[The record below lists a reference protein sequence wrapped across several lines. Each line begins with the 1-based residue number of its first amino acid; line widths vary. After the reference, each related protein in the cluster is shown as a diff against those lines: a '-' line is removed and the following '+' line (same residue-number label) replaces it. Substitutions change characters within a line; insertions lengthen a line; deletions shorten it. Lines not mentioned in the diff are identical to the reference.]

1 MMNLVIVNLILI
13 ISGLIN
19 HTVKSQPDNFVQEDL
34 IKIPGLIWKYSSSQP
49 FFSSPVIKDDK
60 IFIGGDDSIF
70 RALDLKN
77 GNILWE
83 IRTNGSIRSTPLLVN
98 DIIYLNG
105 GDGVLYSVNSDG
117 KIIWKIK
124 AGEEEKY
131 DFADYHQ
138 SSPVFLNN
146 TIFFGLGDGFVYAV
160 DPEYGDIKWKYQTG
174 GVVHSSPAV
183 DDSSLFI
190 GSFDG
195 FVYALNI
202 SDGSLIWK
210 FKTIGHKY
218 FPIGEVQGSP
228 SISGD
233 LIFIG
238 ARDYN
243 FYSVDRDKGY
253 CHWNKVFKKGWVL
266 TSIINDTALYL
277 EGADERILS
286 AVNPQTGKEFWKRD
300 MEFLMFGRPAF
311 SKSMLYTGTTIGKLH
326 AIDKL
331 TGNEMWTFST
341 DGYKNNRLK
350 YFKEND
356 SYRDDIYS
364 IIKSNEQF
372 LEVEMELGGIF
383 STPAITNEY
392 LVFTSTEG
400 SIYCLK
406 SMD

>member
-1 MMNLVIVNLILI
+1 MNTVIINLVLIV
-13 ISGLIN
+13 SGLIIQ
-19 HTVKSQPDNFVQEDL
+19 TVKSQPDNSVQKDL
-34 IKIPGLIWKYSSSQP
+34 INIPGLIWKYTSNQP

-70 RALDLKN
+70 RALDLKSSKT
-77 GNILWE
+77 LWE
-83 IRTNGSIRSTPLLVN
+83 IKTKGNIRSTPLIVDN
-98 DIIYLNG
+98 IIYLNG
-105 GDGVLYSVNSDG
+105 GDGVLYCMNTDG
-117 KIIWKIK
+117 KIIWEIT

-138 SSPVFLNN
+138 SSPVFFNN

-160 DPEYGDIKWKYQTG
+160 NSENGDIKWKYQTG
-174 GVVHSSPAV
+174 SVVHSTPV
-183 DDSSLFI
+183 IDNGRLFI

-195 FVYALNI
+195 NVYALNI
-202 SDGSLIWK
+202 SDGSLLWK
-210 FKTIGHKY
+210 FKTVGHMY

-228 SISGD
+228 SLRED
-233 LIFIG
+233 LVYIG

-243 FYSVDRDKGY
+243 FYALDKEKGY

-266 TSIINDTALYL
+266 TSILNDTVLYL
-277 EGADERILS
+277 EGADERIIS
-286 AVNPQTGKEFWKRD
+286 AVNPQTGKEYWKRD

-311 SKSMLYTGTTIGKLH
+311 SKTMIYTGTTIGKLH
-326 AIDKL
+326 AMNKL
-331 TGNEMWTFST
+331 TGNEVWTFST

-350 YFKEND
+350 YFKEDD

-364 IIKSNEQF
+364 IIKSNEHF

-383 STPAITNEY
+383 STPAIANEY

-400 SIYCLK
+400 SVYCLK
-406 SMD
+406 GMK